1 MVPPP
6 KPYFP
11 IIHWY
16 LQCFSLIFSLVFSK
30 LFGFSNPL
38 TRWQL
43 LYMLLFAVAAA
54 MCALQFAIYCHDQA
68 ARLVKPFAAPCQLLN
83 CLRMIGTQA
92 PLLPHLS
99 SANFPLWA
107 SPFSGALLWRL
118 WQWNAATLTAWRW
131 TLAPLSQRSILA
143 DKNRSGHW
151 PQSFT
156 STLI

>member
-1 MVPPP
+1 ME
-6 KPYFP
+6 KMKKTKK
-11 IIHWY
+11 HRKNKKTKKT
-16 LQCFSLIFSLVFSK
+16 IFEDS
-30 LFGFSNPL
+30 
-38 TRWQL
+38 WQL

-107 SPFSGALLWRL
+107 SPFSGALL
-118 WQWNAATLTAWRW
+118 
-131 TLAPLSQRSILA
+131 
-143 DKNRSGHW
+143 
-151 PQSFT
+151 
-156 STLI
+156 